1 MSNELIKGYPFN
13 SNITLLDNRYHYP
26 QKREDGKYDPDYM
39 LMIYKDLETG
49 KKGHRYIMKPDFD
62 YYKFEAYIFS
72 KTGIPKYLIKHY
84 KYHKHTQN
92 TILYI

>member
-49 KKGHRYIMKPDFD
+49 VLYIGFYFLLNSFSYYIM
-62 YYKFEAYIFS
+62 
-72 KTGIPKYLIKHY
+72 
-84 KYHKHTQN
+84 
-92 TILYI
+92 

>member
-1 MSNELIKGYPFN
+1 MSDELIKGYPFN

-62 YYKFEAYIFS
+62 YYKLKPEYTTDHNLFIVEKDTYTRT
-72 KTGIPKYLIKHY
+72 K
-84 KYHKHTQN
+84 
-92 TILYI
+92 